1 MITIIDYGAGNL
13 TSISNMLKRI
23 GEESEITNETEK
35 IEAATKLILP
45 GVGSFDF
52 GMNQLRNAPYFEVF
66 CKKVQE
72 EKVPLLGVCL
82 GMQLLGEG
90 SEEGTVAGLGWIKG
104 TVKKFDAQ
112 KIQQAGL
119 KVPHMG
125 WTDIHINKPS
135 PILQDLPPTAHFYFV
150 HSYHLSPTHTE
161 DILLTSNYGYDFT
174 SGVERDNIV
183 AVQFHPEK
191 SHKYGMQLYRNFAR
205 CY

>member
-23 GEESEITNETEK
+23 GEESEITNDIEK
-35 IEAATKLILP
+35 IRAATKLILP

-52 GMNQLRNAPYFEVF
+52 GINQLSNAPYFEVL

-82 GMQLLGEG
+82 GMQLLAEG
-90 SEEGTVAGLGWIKG
+90 SDEGIIAGLGWIKG
-104 TVKKFDAQ
+104 TVKKFDAEKMKQ
-112 KIQQAGL
+112 SGL

-125 WTDIHINKPS
+125 WTDIHIKKPS
-135 PILQDLPPTAHFYFV
+135 KILQDLPSDAHFYFV
-150 HSYHLSPTHTE
+150 HSYYFSPSNTD
-161 DILLTSNYGYDFT
+161 DILLTSNYGYEFT
-174 SGVERDNIV
+174 SGVERENIV

-191 SHKYGMQLYRNFAR
+191 SHKYGMQLYRNFAKL
-205 CY
+205 Y

>member
-23 GEESEITNETEK
+23 GEESEITNSVER
-35 IEAATKLILP
+35 IGAATKLILP

-52 GMNQLRNAPYFEVF
+52 GINQLRNAPYFDVL
-66 CKKVQE
+66 CNKVQE

-82 GMQLLGEG
+82 GMQLLAEG
-90 SEEGTVAGLGWIKG
+90 SEEGTTPGLGWIQG
-104 TVKKFDAQ
+104 TVKKFDAE
-112 KIQQAGL
+112 KVKQAGL

-125 WTDIHINKPS
+125 WTDIHIQKPS
-135 PILQDLPPTAHFYFV
+135 KILQGLPTDAHFYFV
-150 HSYHLSPTHTE
+150 HSYYFSPVNAS
-161 DILLTSNYGYDFT
+161 DILLTSNYGYEFT

-191 SHKYGMQLYRNFAR
+191 SHKFGMQLYRNFASL
-205 CY
+205 Y

>member
-23 GEESEITNETEK
+23 GEESEITNDIEK
-35 IEAATKLILP
+35 IRAATKLILP

-52 GMNQLRNAPYFEVF
+52 GINQLRNAPYFEVF

-82 GMQLLGEG
+82 GMQLLAEG
-90 SEEGTVAGLGWIKG
+90 SDEGTTAGLGWIKG
-104 TVKKFDAQ
+104 TVKKFDAEKMKQ
-112 KIQQAGL
+112 SGL

-125 WTDIHINKPS
+125 WTDIHIKKPS
-135 PILQDLPPTAHFYFV
+135 KILQDLPPDAHFYFV
-150 HSYHLSPTHTE
+150 HSYYFSPSHAG
-161 DILLTSNYGYDFT
+161 DILLTSNYGYEFT
-174 SGVERDNIV
+174 SGVERENIV

-191 SHKYGMQLYRNFAR
+191 SHRYGMQLYRNFAKL
-205 CY
+205 Y

>member
-1 MITIIDYGAGNL
+1 LRSASY
-13 TSISNMLKRI
+13 
-23 GEESEITNETEK
+23 
-35 IEAATKLILP
+35 
-45 GVGSFDF
+45 FD
-52 GMNQLRNAPYFEVF
+52 VF

-135 PILQDLPPTAHFYFV
+135 PILQDLPADAHFYFV
-150 HSYHLSPTHTE
+150 HSYHLSPSNAE
-161 DILLTSNYGYDFT
+161 DILITSNYGYDFT
-174 SGVERDNIV
+174 SGVERGNIV

-191 SHKYGMQLYRNFAR
+191 SHKYGMQLYRNFAHH
-205 CY
+205 YSA